1 MTLDRAEA
9 LLARLLEIVAM
20 VLMMALVAAIGYS
33 VFGRQ
38 VLKVSVPWSEE
49 IGAGLLMWMVMLG
62 AAAAWSHR
70 RHIAIDV
77 VLRRIGLRLRY
88 ALSLFIELV
97 SLLLFV
103 VAFQGAL
110 SMMSVSAH
118 NVTTALRISYSY
130 LYLSLVVGLGAM
142 ILFSLLHLGRLL
154 WRGPAMVAH
163 NASGEEWTISSS
175 S

>member
-1 MTLDRAEA
+1 MSIDRLES
-9 LLARLLEIVAM
+9 LIARAMEIVAM
-20 VLMMALVAAIGYS
+20 ALMMALVVAISYS

-49 IGAGLLMWMVMLG
+49 VGAGLLAWMVMLG
-62 AAAAWSHR
+62 AAAAWSRR

-77 VLRRIGLRLRY
+77 VLRRVGLRVRY
-88 ALSLFIELV
+88 ALTLFIEAA

-103 VAFQGAL
+103 VAFQGAF

-118 NVTTALRISYSY
+118 NSTTALRISYSY

-154 WRGPAMVAH
+154 IRGPTMVAGIDT
-163 NASGEEWTISSS
+163 GEEWNTSSS